1 MSRLQDR
8 LKAITKWKPYTTSDQ
23 YREDIKIRQR
33 IKGAEKYEELFN
45 PDSHTDDELADHAM
59 MEFHDGQEYVAGIRT
74 RMRQLRA
81 EIARLERELREYK
94 R

>member
-8 LKAITKWKPYTTSDQ
+8 LKAITKWKPYTTSDR

-59 MEFHDGQEYVAGIRT
+59 MEFHDGQEYVAGMRT